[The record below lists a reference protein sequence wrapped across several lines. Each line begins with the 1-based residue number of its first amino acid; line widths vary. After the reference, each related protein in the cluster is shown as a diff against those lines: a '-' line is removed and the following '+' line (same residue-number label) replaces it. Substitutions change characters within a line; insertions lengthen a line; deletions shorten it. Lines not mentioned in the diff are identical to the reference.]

1 MIEKMFY
8 AISLKHQE
16 TPGTQ
21 NYCRVFFG
29 KVIFLVV
36 KLSIMDNFT

>member
-21 NYCRVFFG
+21 NYCRVFFWQSH
-29 KVIFLVV
+29 FLGGEAVYYG
-36 KLSIMDNFT
+36 

>member
-16 TPGTQ
+16 TPETQ